1 MLYLKIDISS
11 TSILGI
17 WQLEESQDELLA
29 LLDNRE
35 WSDDILSIKSESRRL
50 EKLAVR
56 VLLKDLTGEEKDI
69 CYLETGKP
77 YLEDGSCNISIS
89 HTKGYVAV
97 FLDEKHR
104 VGVDIEQISDKVI
117 RVKSRYI
124 SDKEYIDPN
133 NELEHLLLHWS
144 AKESIYKL
152 LDISGIELKEEVI
165 ISRFKPEEEGVFTAD
180 ILKTNQKVEVCYC
193 VTPDFVLT
201 YTLLR

>member
-1 MLYLKIDISS
+1 MLYLKKDISS

-17 WQLEESQDELLA
+17 WRLEESQDELLA

-35 WSDDILSIKSESRRL
+35 WSDDIISIKSESRRL

-56 VLLKDLTGEEKDI
+56 VLLKELAGLEKDI

-77 YLEDGSCNISIS
+77 YFKDGSYNISIS
-89 HTKGYVAV
+89 HTKGYAAV
-97 FLDEKHR
+97 ILSKKYP
-104 VGVDIEQISDKVI
+104 VGVDIEQLSDRVI
-117 RVKSRYI
+117 RVKSKYI
-124 SDKEYIDPN
+124 SDKEYIDRDKDVV
-133 NELEHLLLHWS
+133 HLLLHWS
-144 AKESIYKL
+144 AKEAIYKL
-152 LDISGIELKEEVI
+152 LDIPGIELKEEVI
-165 ISRFKPEEEGVFTAD
+165 IGRFKPEEEGVFTAD